1 MLSTRR
7 VLLAPIP
14 WPKALDNP
22 GGIAMVATL
31 VTAAIVGA
39 ALAIRTL

>member
-1 MLSTRR
+1 MLSTRK
-7 VLLAPIP
+7 VLLAQIP

-31 VTAAIVGA
+31 VTAAAVGV
-39 ALAIRTL
+39 ALAIHSL